1 MRTLWTRHHGDDVS
15 SIQFLLDP
23 FCARQISDKMDEVEL
38 VLAFVWVH
46 QYADVP
52 EITKKGD
59 GIVMTMTNRTFILFY
74 FRSKCRKKTKKQASS

>member
-1 MRTLWTRHHGDDVS
+1 MRHHGDDVS

-52 EITKKGD
+52 EITNKGD
-59 GIVMTMTNRTFILFY
+59 GIVITMTNRNFGKIQGDGRKLLDRFKSY
-74 FRSKCRKKTKKQASS
+74 FGPQIS